1 MLCRDRFQSSLR
13 LPAAWLVSSK
23 PLEGLGHSVRVKQP
37 GRPRR
42 SPLRVGLVVGLL
54 FAAFF
59 AAVPWLGCIT
69 SLRAGIFAIPNLS
82 PMWSVCTLGIGV
94 RFNPIDIGLPGFSGP
109 FWGSLI
115 VGIAYVVGA
124 LYVAFTRRSL

>member
-1 MLCRDRFQSSLR
+1 M
-13 LPAAWLVSSK
+13 
-23 PLEGLGHSVRVKQP
+23 VRVKQP

-59 AAVPWLGCIT
+59 TALPWLGCIT
-69 SLRAGIFAIPNLS
+69 SLRAGTFAMPNLS
-82 PMWSVCTLGIGV
+82 PMWGVCTLGIGV
-94 RFNPIDIGLPGFSGP
+94 QFHPIDIGLPGFSGP
-109 FWGSLI
+109 FWGNLI
-115 VGIAYVVGA
+115 VGIAYGVSA